1 MVPLAII
8 FVFNDKKHRSAGS
21 SPVKV
26 TINSPKSNHIDVQHA
41 WFGKKHV
48 AYFVV

>member
-41 WFGKKHV
+41 WFW
-48 AYFVV
+48 